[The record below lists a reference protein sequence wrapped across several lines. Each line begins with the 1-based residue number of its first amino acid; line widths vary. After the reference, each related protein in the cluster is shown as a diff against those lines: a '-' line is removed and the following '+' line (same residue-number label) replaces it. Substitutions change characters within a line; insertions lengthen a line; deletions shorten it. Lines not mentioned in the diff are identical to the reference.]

1 MNTRYFEHHRHLYVS
16 LVTAVAPHERHLA
29 HKRHPSASPLPPV
42 DAESSTAL
50 SPKVVDEC
58 EIQLPTLDDP
68 NRAWQFHG
76 SHPEST
82 ASAAP
87 SPTQLLVPL
96 ENPPLDV
103 ADQDPPAVLSSYSRA
118 ASSALTALD
127 DERSSAPS
135 SPPRDGYPA
144 SGREVEAS
152 SPPSSATGAGTK
164 RHPPTPSLESDPDVV
179 SSISASA
186 PPKHARSRTKR
197 RRTTHMDSDDDM
209 SLGDWKKLSR
219 ASASAQRQPPTLA
232 PTHLP
237 VPASPPRA
245 SCSSTPTSPVTAA
258 AASPSS
264 PAFDQNPH
272 DTGANDDK
280 NADENHDN
288 DCHDDDDGDH
298 QSCPHPALLGILVE
312 AFALSRASSL
322 PLSTL
327 THKPRPRRLPTYCDY
342 VYARLGRPLTYSWM
356 LAEAMAFVFSN
367 TCIRK
372 KAMSSRRPPPL
383 MQHKEIPT
391 SLLPSR
397 VIPDSA
403 PPPIPMVTISQTD
416 PVNLPTP
423 GSSSSSAYIL
433 RWTVVRTPTVHH
445 DTRDISVHVWSSV
458 PAEHTFE
465 HTLDAVLSTHFAR
478 EMGLS
483 RLSLGPVRV
492 PVPAE
497 AACQNEDVALQY
509 GANPQTP
516 TSSNTAPFLALGPY
530 TCMRVHLRAAA
541 PRHVTP
547 HPLWNRKGAAE
558 Q

>member
-1 MNTRYFEHHRHLYVS
+1 MSVRCVGCLS
-16 LVTAVAPHERHLA
+16 CDS
-29 HKRHPSASPLPPV
+29 PSRSH
-42 DAESSTAL
+42 TCR
-50 SPKVVDEC
+50 PK
-58 EIQLPTLDDP
+58 IQLPTLDDP

-76 SHPEST
+76 SRPEST

-87 SPTQLLVPL
+87 SPPTQLLVPL

-144 SGREVEAS
+144 SSPLSSPPSSPSPDQRREVEAS
-152 SPPSSATGAGTK
+152 SPPSFATGAGTK
-164 RHPPTPSLESDPDVV
+164 RHAPTPSLESDPDVA

-186 PPKHARSRTKR
+186 PPEHARSRTKR
-197 RRTTHMDSDDDM
+197 RRTHMDSDDDM

-219 ASASAQRQPPTLA
+219 TSASAQRQPPTLA

-264 PAFDQNPH
+264 PTFEQNPH

-280 NADENHDN
+280 KADENHDN

-327 THKPRPRRLPTYCDY
+327 TRTNPALADYPHTVITSTLDWAVRSRILGCVRSSGEALP
-342 VYARLGRPLTYSWM
+342 
-356 LAEAMAFVFSN
+356 
-367 TCIRK
+367 
-372 KAMSSRRPPPL
+372 
-383 MQHKEIPT
+383 
-391 SLLPSR
+391 PSYFYD
-397 VIPDSA
+397 PA
-403 PPPIPMVTISQTD
+403 TD
-416 PVNLPTP
+416 PDRERGEL
-423 GSSSSSAYIL
+423 L
-433 RWTVVRTPTVHH
+433 RCLMPRAGKRRETMKYKQYYWAPVVVGRGRTRT
-445 DTRDISVHVWSSV
+445 W
-458 PAEHTFE
+458 
-465 HTLDAVLSTHFAR
+465 
-478 EMGLS
+478 
-483 RLSLGPVRV
+483 
-492 PVPAE
+492 
-497 AACQNEDVALQY
+497 DVD
-509 GANPQTP
+509 
-516 TSSNTAPFLALGPY
+516 
-530 TCMRVHLRAAA
+530 
-541 PRHVTP
+541 
-547 HPLWNRKGAAE
+547 WE
-558 Q
+558 E